1 MVYDDLV
8 TNIPNNNGLLY
19 LSCICKES
27 LDETWG
33 EKNLNS

>member
-8 TNIPNNNGLLY
+8 TNIPNNNGLFY
-19 LSCICKES
+19 LRCIYKES

-33 EKNLNS
+33 KKKPK